1 MTVST
6 VELRAFGIVSR
17 MQPRYAAYEA
27 TVADGDIPLMGMAQL
42 FVELSPGNEIYRL
55 ADAALKATAV
65 RPSSQVVE
73 REFGMLSLHAD
84 DPQVVAEAGRVILE
98 RLGLV
103 AEDRL
108 RPQIVSENLVT
119 NITPF
124 QAQLINRFRKGS
136 LLVPGQTLLVVE
148 VTPAAYI
155 LLAANEAE
163 RAADVD
169 IIDIRPVG
177 RYGRLYVAGD
187 ESTVL
192 EARDGV
198 RRGLE
203 AIAGREASR
212 CAIRCGSWSGRART
226 SSTCAGRSPRT

>member
-1 MTVST
+1 VSVAT
-6 VELRAFGIVSR
+6 VELRAYGIVSR

-42 FVELSPGNEIYRL
+42 FVELAPGNEIYRL
-55 ADAALKATAV
+55 ADAALKATSV

-98 RLGLV
+98 RLGMQ

-108 RPQIVSENLVT
+108 RPQIVSENLIT

-136 LLVPGQTLLVVE
+136 LLVPHATLLVLE

-155 LLAANEAE
+155 LQAANEAE
-163 RAADVD
+163 RTADVD
-169 IIDIRPVG
+169 LIDVRPIG
-177 RYGRLYVAGD
+177 RFGRLYMSGEESAVREAAAGARRAL
-187 ESTVL
+187 ESF
-192 EARDGV
+192 
-198 RRGLE
+198 
-203 AIAGREASR
+203 AGRDP
-212 CAIRCGSWSGRART
+212 GRQA
-226 SSTCAGRSPRT
+226 

>member
-1 MTVST
+1 VAGSP

-42 FVELSPGNEIYRL
+42 FVELAPGNEIYRL
-55 ADAALKATAV
+55 ADAALKATSV

-84 DPQVVAEAGRVILE
+84 DPEVVAEAGRVILE
-98 RLGLV
+98 RLGLR
-103 AEDRL
+103 AQDRL
-108 RPQIVSENLVT
+108 RPRIVSESLVT

-136 LLVPGQTLLVVE
+136 LLVPHTTLLVLE

-155 LLAANEAE
+155 LAAANEAE
-163 RAADVD
+163 RTADVD
-169 IIDIRPVG
+169 LIDVRPIG
-177 RYGRLYVAGD
+177 RFGRLYMAGE
-187 ESTVL
+187 ESAVR
-192 EARDGV
+192 EAAAGAQ
-198 RRGLE
+198 RGL
-203 AIAGREASR
+203 ATFDGRDPGGIA
-212 CAIRCGSWSGRART
+212 
-226 SSTCAGRSPRT
+226 